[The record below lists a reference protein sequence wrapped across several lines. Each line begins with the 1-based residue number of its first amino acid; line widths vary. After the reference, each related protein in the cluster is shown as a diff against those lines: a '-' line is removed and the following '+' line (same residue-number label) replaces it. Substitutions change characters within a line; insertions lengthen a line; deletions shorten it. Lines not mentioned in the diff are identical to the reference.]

1 MTRGLGALGAWM
13 ILRLWFVLVL
23 VLADAVF
30 RRDVAAQPAP
40 QIPSGHAS
48 PAEITPPAPDGLAFL
63 KTPIVFYLA
72 KGEADACGPGCN
84 EWIAA
89 EGSFDPGAMA
99 RFRAFLAETRATKL
113 PIYIHS
119 PGGLAGFAYQIGR
132 LIRRQGMTVGVSR
145 TMPEECKGQ
154 DEKSCNALKRSGKM
168 LTAELSPF
176 AVCASACVP
185 VLAAGN
191 IRQVPPGA
199 RVGVHSAKAVRLY
212 ADGRVTI
219 PAKSDPRRL
228 SALDTQQ
235 RKYLNEMGIDSRLVD
250 IASKIPNES
259 VYYLTRD
266 EIANLGIDKREF
278 METRWMVSNQK
289 TVSVRK
295 WFVET
300 KGPNHNE
307 LRLGVLSF
315 SCTAGA
321 RSRAVAVSD
330 IRSLASDEG
339 SVRQKRW
346 LEAASRR
353 IALGGPLRQ
362 MQVDEL
368 DTGRS
373 IDYWV
378 GIESLDHLDQVAAQ
392 GKLNI
397 GSAALPET
405 ADTARQI
412 ISLSTAGLS
421 QAISAL
427 HEKCG
432 GESVY
437 SGATAPKPEN
447 KP

>member
-1 MTRGLGALGAWM
+1 MGQIEVVLDHLSDPASGKQTARLRAWPQFACITKKRVSCWNYNLDATTSRWLGMTRGLGALGAWM

-30 RRDVAAQPAP
+30 SRDVAAQPAP
-40 QIPSGHAS
+40 QIPSDQAS

-191 IRQVPPGA
+191 IRQVLPGA
-199 RVGVHSAKAVRLY
+199 RVGVHSPKAVRLY

-219 PAKSDPRRL
+219 PRTA
-228 SALDTQQ
+228 
-235 RKYLNEMGIDSRLVD
+235 
-250 IASKIPNES
+250 
-259 VYYLTRD
+259 TR
-266 EIANLGIDKREF
+266 GG
-278 METRWMVSNQK
+278 S
-289 TVSVRK
+289 
-295 WFVET
+295 
-300 KGPNHNE
+300 
-307 LRLGVLSF
+307 
-315 SCTAGA
+315 A
-321 RSRAVAVSD
+321 RS
-330 IRSLASDEG
+330 IRNSG
-339 SVRQKRW
+339 
-346 LEAASRR
+346 
-353 IALGGPLRQ
+353 
-362 MQVDEL
+362 
-368 DTGRS
+368 
-373 IDYWV
+373 
-378 GIESLDHLDQVAAQ
+378 
-392 GKLNI
+392 NI
-397 GSAALPET
+397 
-405 ADTARQI
+405 
-412 ISLSTAGLS
+412 
-421 QAISAL
+421 
-427 HEKCG
+427 
-432 GESVY
+432 
-437 SGATAPKPEN
+437 
-447 KP
+447 